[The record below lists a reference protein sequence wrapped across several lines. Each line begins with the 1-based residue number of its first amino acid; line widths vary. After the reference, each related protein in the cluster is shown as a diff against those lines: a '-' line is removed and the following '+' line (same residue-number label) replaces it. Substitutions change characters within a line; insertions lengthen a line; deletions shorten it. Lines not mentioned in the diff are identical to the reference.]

1 MELKNNFF
9 YKVIYSEIIQKI
21 GVIKFKK
28 EENIDFIIYK
38 SLLIDNYYFELIFWK
53 NENRISVN
61 VDDWY
66 EFLDEYYNLDQD
78 IHNTLNYLK
87 TFFSNEVIIE
97 EYSNQKNNIIV
108 KKNIIFYG
116 FINKK
121 NQILNIQNSIKF
133 YFPWNKIVKTNT
145 IKYEKIL

>member
-9 YKVIYSEIIQKI
+9 HKVIYSEIIQKI
-21 GVIKFKK
+21 GVIKFKI

-121 NQILNIQNSIKF
+121 KQLLNIQNSIKF